1 MHLQT
6 DARSTR
12 HLDTSTCSISKSTV
26 QNPTGFH
33 RIEWFFLPAGLVSH
47 PFWMKILIGCQVYT
61 KWSTEGAGLY
71 NKLFRLQYGHL
82 VSLDSLILPLERKI
96 MLFLISVNG
105 YSFFFNCSQLNF
117 CLFVCGVFCVFGVV
131 LTVQRRAYVF
141 LNELSFLIY
150 FIFNKWNVQHD
161 GKYISFVKNELYQ
174 KVWPGILPGCDYII
188 RFIQRQ

>member
-82 VSLDSLILPLERKI
+82 VSLDSLTLPLERKI
-96 MLFLISVNG
+96 TVFVHYHSLLNG
-105 YSFFFNCSQLNF
+105 YSFFFKCSQFNF
-117 CLFVCGVFCVFGVV
+117 CLFVCVCLGCIDYHCWKESIRLFERSV
-131 LTVQRRAYVF
+131 L
-141 LNELSFLIY
+141 SD
-150 FIFNKWNVQHD
+150 IFP
-161 GKYISFVKNELYQ
+161 F
-174 KVWPGILPGCDYII
+174 
-188 RFIQRQ
+188 